1 MLGRNELAAVVT
13 MVGLG
18 LVAIG
23 LLGVGVSTASNT
35 AAVGLGAALAV
46 VGIGW
51 WTAGAP
57 VPQPTRDGLT
67 LRGASP
73 IQSGVPPH

>member
-1 MLGRNELAAVVT
+1 MT

-23 LLGVGVSTASNT
+23 LLGAGVSTTSNT
-35 AAVGLGAALAV
+35 AVGLGAALAV

-51 WTAGAP
+51 W
-57 VPQPTRDGLT
+57 QL
-67 LRGASP
+67 LRR
-73 IQSGVPPH
+73 QH